1 MSRRPVPRAL
11 RHATRPDHDEH
22 APTTDALADDAAG
35 AAGDEVAGDEAPRRP
50 SPRPRPDGPEPD
62 GDTTERATERPK
74 PSPRPRRAA
83 DPDADGADFDDAH
96 SDLADDAVP
105 RESGV
110 RVAALAVA
118 VALAVALAGV
128 LFWFDHQGSSADAAR
143 RDAVPASVRAAET
156 ILSYDHTKMDAD
168 IAAASKLTTGQF
180 RKDYADTSKTVAP
193 IAKEYKAVV
202 KATVKASSVVS
213 ATSDQVVVLLF
224 VDQSTQSTRVQGTQV
239 DQARV
244 RMTMHRVGD
253 DWLAAKVEAL

>member
-22 APTTDALADDAAG
+22 APTLDAAATDADNAAAADNAADN
-35 AAGDEVAGDEAPRRP
+35 AAGDEAARRP
-50 SPRPRPDGPEPD
+50 SPRPRPGGPEPD
-62 GDTTERATERPK
+62 GDSTERPK
-74 PSPRPRRAA
+74 PSPRPRRRASDA
-83 DPDADGADFDDAH
+83 ELDDADFAD
-96 SDLADDAVP
+96 SDLADGATAVNS
-105 RESGV
+105 RV

-156 ILSYDHTKMDAD
+156 ILSYDHTRMDAD

-180 RKDYADTSKTVAP
+180 RKDYADTSRTVAP
-193 IAKEYKAVV
+193 IAREYKAVV

-244 RMTMHRVGD
+244 RMTMRRVGD